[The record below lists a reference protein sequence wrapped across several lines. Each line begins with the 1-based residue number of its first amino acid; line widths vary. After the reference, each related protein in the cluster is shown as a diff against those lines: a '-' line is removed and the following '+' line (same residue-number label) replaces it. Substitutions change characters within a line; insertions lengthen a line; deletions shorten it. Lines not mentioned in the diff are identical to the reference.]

1 VDRPTP
7 ILDYSSTADEHRREH
22 EAEDK
27 RREALELYNEST
39 FGERRPIAST
49 FLRLA
54 VVAVLGCLIVWLL
67 PRRVAK
73 PLGSLAVVAYIVW
86 EVRRRG

>member
-1 VDRPTP
+1 VDRPNT
-7 ILDYSSTADEHRREH
+7 ILDYSSTADEQRRER

-54 VVAVLGCLIVWLL
+54 AVAVLACLIVLFL
-67 PRRVAK
+67 PRRLAR
-73 PLGSLAVVAYIVW
+73 PLGSLAIVAFVLW
-86 EVRRRG
+86 EMRRRG